1 MKGTLFKK
9 LVAGAL
15 ALLMVG
21 TALPQGSDLTGLFGG
36 SDITASAETYSGQCG
51 DNANWSF
58 DTETGKLTIT
68 GTGRM
73 TSAPW
78 RDSYVDDITSVE
90 IENGI
95 KNINYM
101 AFDSCRNLASV
112 TIPGTVETIGV
123 NAFRN
128 CDALEKVTIPG
139 TVETIGVCAFRDC
152 DALEKVTI
160 QEGVKE
166 IGNEAFHVCSSL
178 ASVTIPGTVETIGE
192 KAFYGCI
199 SLKQVTIPQ
208 SVNVISS
215 EAFRFCKALEK
226 VTISK
231 GVKEIGEDAF
241 SGCKVLKQ
249 ITFPKTVKT
258 IGYRAFGSCNALK
271 QVTIPGT
278 VETIGGCAFQKCSAL
293 EKVTIQN
300 GVKEIGEKAFDSCSK
315 LKQVTIPGSIEKIDN
330 YALSWCKALEQV
342 NILEGSRTVSAD
354 VLSAFPYCDNLSSV
368 VVPSSITEIEANALR
383 NIENL
388 KTVYMLCDPAY
399 LTWDFPDENYIR
411 YSSEEE
417 KKVNVYVPYMYKQDY
432 LDKFKSAF
440 FSLSDADFLSG
451 YDVSVSGLVTNGSVV
466 ADRFMAAQG
475 ETVHFTV
482 TPNPS
487 CIVKHVFVDGKEVA
501 NNSDGT
507 YSFVMPAKDVSILA
521 IIEPFDATHLYGHS
535 ISLDGDIGVNFYMEL
550 NDSVKNSE
558 TAKMIFTV
566 PNGSKTETQEL
577 FVKDVLDKTATV
589 DGTTYYQ
596 FKCKVSAKD
605 MASDITAQI
614 VDGDTKGTKYTYS
627 VREYA
632 KYILDNSNDYSVE
645 IVNLVKAMLNYGSAA
660 QEYFGVGDTLANSD
674 LDTDYDAVDWVSAG
688 DIDKPYDFDK
698 YNRYLPEGVTF
709 EGVTLSL
716 KSETTLSLY
725 FKSENEMTFDGC
737 HNFETRSNYY
747 ADIERTGDY
756 WVFRIRGIS
765 AAELDD
771 RIDLDFWVPAIDD
784 GGFVEYCPLTY
795 CYNVLNRNEGT
806 PQLQKVCKALFLYN
820 QAANDYF
827 DKTEE

>member
-1 MKGTLFKK
+1 
-9 LVAGAL
+9 
-15 ALLMVG
+15 
-21 TALPQGSDLTGLFGG
+21 
-36 SDITASAETYSGQCG
+36 
-51 DNANWSF
+51 
-58 DTETGKLTIT
+58 
-68 GTGRM
+68 
-73 TSAPW
+73 
-78 RDSYVDDITSVE
+78 
-90 IENGI
+90 
-95 KNINYM
+95 M

-330 YALSWCKALEQV
+330 YALSWCEALEQV

-354 VLSAFPYCDNLSSV
+354 VLSAFPYCDNPSSV
-368 VVPSSITEIEANALR
+368 VVPNSVTEIETNAFR
-383 NIENL
+383 KIENL

-399 LTWDFPDENYIR
+399 LTWDFPDGNYILFNQ
-411 YSSEEE
+411 SSSMEDM
-417 KKVNVYVPYMYKQDY
+417 VDVYVPNKYLLGYITKYKLAGQNI
-432 LDKFKSAF
+432 K
-440 FSLSDADFLSG
+440 DANFIG
-451 YDVSVSGLVTNGSVV
+451 AYNVNVSGLVTNGSVV

-487 CIVKHVFVDGKEVA
+487 CIVKHVFVDGTEVA

-550 NDSVKNSE
+550 DQSILSSQ
-558 TAKMIFTV
+558 TAYMQFDV
-566 PNGSKTETQEL
+566 PNGKKTETQIVY
-577 FVKDVLDKTATV
+577 VKDVLKDPVTIGGRSYFK
-589 DGTTYYQ
+589 
-596 FKCKVSAKD
+596 FKCQVAAKD
-605 MASDITAQI
+605 MAAEIVAQLH
-614 VDGDTKGTKYTYS
+614 DGNARGEEYKYS

-632 KYILDNSNDYSVE
+632 KYILDNPDDFFSDE
-645 IVNLVKAMLNYGSAA
+645 EEQEKLLNLVKAMLNYGSAA
-660 QEYFGVGDTLANSD
+660 QEYFGVGGTLANDGLNTRYSD
-674 LDTDYDAVDWVSAG
+674 VDKVSAG

-698 YNRYLPEGVTF
+698 YDRYLPEGVTF

-725 FKSENEMTFDGC
+725 FKSENEMTFVGC
-737 HNFETRSNYY
+737 HNFETSSYY
-747 ADIERTGDY
+747 DADVERTGDY

-771 RIDLDFWVPAIDD
+771 MIALDFGVPAIDN
-784 GGFVEYCPLTY
+784 GGSVEYCPLTY

-806 PQLQKVCKALFLYN
+806 PQLQKVCKTLFLYN

-827 DKTEE
+827 DKTEA